1 MLIGIDASRANR
13 NRKTGTEWYSYYLIR
28 ELARLDENNQYILYT
43 DKPLTGGL
51 ADLSLLT
58 PETTAPIEF
67 DGDYQIIKSPYN
79 NFKAKVLSWPLR
91 VFWTLGRLSLEMLQH
106 APDCLFVPAHTLPLI
121 RPHKSIVTI
130 HDIGFKRETD
140 LYGSGRVAGVG
151 GIINAL
157 ALLITGG
164 RYGAGQVDYLDW
176 STAFALKKAKKII
189 TISEFSKQEI
199 KEVYKTPDKKLEVI
213 YNGYDDNLYYP
224 RQNNAIT
231 KDVLNKYGITQP
243 FIFGVGRLEKKK
255 NTVRLIEAFALLKT
269 EHSSLPHQLVLI
281 GSANYGFRE
290 VRQIISEYEL
300 SNEVI
305 LPGWVDEADM
315 PIIYSAAEMF
325 VFPSNYEG
333 FGIPLLEAMA
343 CNTPIAASKTASLP
357 EIACE
362 AAVYFDPKN
371 TREIAEKIADV
382 LLSAKLREK
391 LVEAG
396 AKRVKNFS
404 WEKSAKATLKIIEN
418 L

>member
-13 NRKTGTEWYSYYLIR
+13 SKKTGTEWYSYHLIR
-28 ELARLDENNQYILYT
+28 ELARLDKHNQYILYT

-51 ADLSLLT
+51 ADLSLPAT
-58 PETTAPIEF
+58 EKTAPIQF

-79 NFKAKVLSWPLR
+79 NFKAKVLSWPFR
-91 VFWTLGRLSLEMLQH
+91 VFWTLGRLSLEMLYH
-106 APDCLFVPAHTLPLI
+106 SPDCLFVPAHTLPLI
-121 RPHKSIVTI
+121 RPRKSVVTI
-130 HDIGFKRETD
+130 HDIGFKREND

-151 GIINAL
+151 RIVNLL
-157 ALLITGG
+157 ALLLTGG
-164 RYGAGQVDYLDW
+164 RYGAGHVDYLDW

-199 KEVYKTPDKKLEVI
+199 KDVYKTPDSKLEVI
-213 YNGYDDNLYYP
+213 YNGYDSDLYYP
-224 RQNNAIT
+224 RQNDAVM
-231 KDVLNKYGITQP
+231 KDVLNKYGISQP

-255 NTVRLIEAFALLKT
+255 NTVRLVEAFALLKA
-269 EHSSLPHQLVLI
+269 EHHGLPHQLVLI

-290 VRQIISEYEL
+290 VRQIIDQYEL

-305 LPGWVDEADM
+305 LPGWVDEEDM

-343 CNTPIAASKTASLP
+343 CQTPIAASKAASLP
-357 EIACE
+357 EIAE
-362 AAVYFDPKN
+362 NAATYFDPKN
-371 TREIAEKIADV
+371 TREIAEKIADIV
-382 LLSAKLREK
+382 LSAELRKKLMES
-391 LVEAG
+391 G
-396 AKRVKNFS
+396 AKRIKNFS
-404 WEKSAKATLKIIEN
+404 WEKSARATLKVIEN